1 MPVFAC
7 GVCVL
12 WCVRSPGGGG
22 AIIVSPPLPRLLG
35 WLVLTRPCGLEKRVR
50 GGVCPMGGGRLCGG
64 GTWLSRPHA
73 LLGGAVPTVAWCGER
88 EKGGV
93 LPGAVNTTPRPLL
106 CSPTWERVPP
116 VGAEQGVSG
125 ASGRAVVV
133 WAGVGCVPGGGAGV
147 LTRLVHTNS
156 PPGGR
161 GRRLNL
167 ACVGTLASV
176 RAVVV
181 WAGVGVARLP
191 FLVVGLGLMVTISLG
206 SVKGA

>member
-1 MPVFAC
+1 MWGRDMVVPPPCAAGWRC
-7 GVCVL
+7 PHRCVV
-12 WCVRSPGGGG
+12 WREGEGWG
-22 AIIVSPPLPRLLG
+22 APWSGEHNPTPS
-35 WLVLTRPCGLEKRVR
+35 LVLAYMETG
-50 GGVCPMGGGRLCGG
+50 
-64 GTWLSRPHA
+64 SH
-73 LLGGAVPTVAWCGER
+73 
-88 EKGGV
+88 
-93 LPGAVNTTPRPLL
+93 
-106 CSPTWERVPP
+106 P
-116 VGAEQGVSG
+116 VGAKQGGG